1 MYKTKLEC
9 AKYLKDKYG
18 KKIEILLL
26 EKKQEKYKA
35 GSLDLIRK
43 EYEIFF
49 NDMRKHLENN
59 SNEKEIL
66 ETVEQFKV
74 LLDFIYVHGSDILRA
89 YIDLFI
95 NNKEYNDMLTNLNKK
110 LPSYI
115 VKYIKVYLKD
125 N

>member
-43 EYEIFF
+43 EYEMFF